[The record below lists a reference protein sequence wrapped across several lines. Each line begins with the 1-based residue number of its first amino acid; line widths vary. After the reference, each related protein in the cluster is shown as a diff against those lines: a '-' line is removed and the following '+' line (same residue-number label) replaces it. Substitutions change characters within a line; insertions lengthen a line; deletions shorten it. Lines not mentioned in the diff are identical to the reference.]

1 MASTTR
7 RRSRR
12 GEGEQLRTGLLDAAA
27 DLLDETEDVE
37 QLSIRAVTA
46 RAGVS
51 PMALYLHFA
60 DKDEL
65 ARAVKLR
72 AFAALGDALTEA
84 QSTHPDDA
92 YAQLNAMGLAYLSF
106 ARTHPGQY
114 ALMFHT
120 RTARNDHAEPEAGT
134 TSPGRTA
141 GLEVFNLLVET
152 VDRYTSAKGK
162 QAFELATQLW
172 MALHGRAVLQPA
184 MPWFPFAEED
194 LYVDRLVTSLEPG
207 HGTGPARKA

>member
-1 MASTTR
+1 MAPTTR
-7 RRSRR
+7 PRSKR
-12 GEGEQLRTGLLDAAA
+12 GEGEQLRTVLLDAAT

-37 QLSIRAVTA
+37 QLSIRAVTT

-72 AFAALGDALTEA
+72 AFAALGTALTA
-84 QSTHPDDA
+84 ARSTHPDDA
-92 YAQLNAMGLAYLSF
+92 YAQLVAMELAYLGF

-120 RTARNDHAEPEAGT
+120 RSARSDAAQAAAAEAGPIT
-134 TSPGRTA
+134 PGRAA
-141 GLEVFNLLVET
+141 GLEVFNLLVEAVGRHAGT
-152 VDRYTSAKGK
+152 EGEE
-162 QAFELATQLW
+162 AFEQATQLW
-172 MALHGRAVLQPA
+172 AALHGRAVLQPA
-184 MPWFPFAEED
+184 MPWFPFADEERFVTT
-194 LYVDRLVTSLEPG
+194 LTDRFLP
-207 HGTGPARKA
+207 